1 MADGF
6 DWRQRILLTDPDAS
20 TSTSES
26 WLRPPISQRDDSD
39 AQDPTIDKIAN
50 PDMARVREILRIPE
64 DNLKREQIQIQYPEW
79 PADVSAK
86 WAWKVVLSLLKDVI
100 DDYAN
105 GVMINGKKRYWD
117 FSEGCSYDCQASD
130 VQMAVI
136 KAAYD
141 ALYSKEEIE
150 FVVKRLE
157 RCKDDWAL
165 EYLLNTRANAHR
177 RRGNRAAHRVG

>member
-6 DWRQRILLTDPDAS
+6 DWRQTILLTDADAS

-26 WLRPPISQRDDSD
+26 LFPAPISRQDDGD
-39 AQDPTIDKIAN
+39 AQYLAINKIAN

-64 DNLKREQIQIQYPEW
+64 DSLKREQIQIQYPEW

-86 WAWKVVLSLLKDVI
+86 GAWKDVLTLLKDVV
-100 DDYAN
+100 DEFAN
-105 GVMINGKKRYWD
+105 GVMINGKMRYWD
-117 FSEGCSYDCQASD
+117 FSKGYSYDLQASD
-130 VQMAVI
+130 VQVAVV

-141 ALYSKEEIE
+141 ALYSKTPIE

-165 EYLLNTRANAHR
+165 EYLLNTRARAHKR
-177 RRGNRAAHRVG
+177 RESRAARGAG